1 MKHLDRF
8 IMEQE
13 MTEDQEH
20 WWKSSDFDDREVNYY
35 CVEWTH
41 EYNSLAGP
49 CKEDNRYLFVIWD
62 KEKLTDAELK
72 KFIKK
77 WCCHLEKK
85 DENTLNN
92 YKEVKHGTL
101 KEIYDLG
108 TDSNRKNYFVGE
120 IIDTKINEA
129 IYWCFT

>member
-1 MKHLDRF
+1 MKQLNRF
-8 IMEQE
+8 IYEQCIKE
-13 MTEDQEH
+13 GQEH

-49 CKEDNRYLFVIWD
+49 QKEDNRVIFIIWD
-62 KEKLTDAELK
+62 KENLSESELN

-77 WCCHLEKK
+77 HCVHLEKK
-85 DENTLNN
+85 DKSTLND

-101 KEIYDLG
+101 KELLKLCEDI
-108 TDSNRKNYFVGE
+108 NRKNYWVGD
-120 IIDTKINEA
+120 IVDTKIDES